1 VNAGVQIAAAPQ
13 PVRLKFEIG
22 ARTLLSVRRLLV
34 RVPLTLAEAR
44 DGLAP
49 ALPSLGDDADGYIV
63 TSLPENQMA
72 ALAAG
77 GGGLLPFVR
86 QRYTRYYLD
95 FAGSYDGWFASLSSN
110 ARQGLRRK
118 AKKIA
123 AASEGTLDVRRF
135 RTAGELA
142 AFHPVARAISATT
155 YQERL
160 LGSGLPEG
168 ADFLRTMAALAEA
181 DQARAW
187 LLYIAGEPAAYLY
200 CPIHGDTVIYAYV
213 GHDPKFNDWSPGAV
227 LQLEAMQ
234 DLFGEGRFA
243 AFDFTEGEGQ
253 HKRQFATG
261 GVECVDLLL
270 LRPTLANRGL
280 MAALG
285 GFNGAVALAK
295 RLVQGAGLAGW
306 AKRVRRGG

>member
-1 VNAGVQIAAAPQ
+1 MTAPGDIAAAPQ
-13 PVRLKFEIG
+13 RVRLKFEIG
-22 ARTLLSVRRLLV
+22 ARTLFTVGRSLV

-44 DGLAP
+44 SGMAP
-49 ALPSLGDDADGYIV
+49 ALPPIDRDTHGYLV
-63 TSLPENQMA
+63 TSLPETLLA
-72 ALAAG
+72 GLAAG
-77 GGGLLPFVR
+77 SDATLPFVR
-86 QRYTRYYLD
+86 QRYTRYHLD

-118 AKKIA
+118 ARKIA
-123 AASEGTLDVRRF
+123 ATSGDRLDVRRF
-135 RTAGELA
+135 RTAAELA

-160 LGSGLPEG
+160 LDSGLPDG
-168 ADFLRTMAALAEA
+168 ADFVRTLGALAEA
-181 DQARAW
+181 DQVRAW
-187 LLYIAGEPAAYLY
+187 LLYIGDEPAAYLC
-200 CPIHGDTVIYAYV
+200 CPIHGDTVIYAWV

-234 DLFGEGRFA
+234 DLFAEARFA

-261 GVECVDLLL
+261 GVACVDLLL
-270 LRPTLANRGL
+270 LRPTLANRAT

-285 GFNGAVALAK
+285 GFNASVSLAK
-295 RLVQGAGLAGW
+295 RTVNGAGFSRF
-306 AKRVRRGG
+306 AKRLRRGA

>member
-1 VNAGVQIAAAPQ
+1 MTALGEIAAVPR

-22 ARTLLSVRRLLV
+22 ARTLFTVRRSLV

-44 DGLAP
+44 SGLAP
-49 ALPSLGDDADGYIV
+49 VLPAIGRDADGYLV
-63 TSLPENQMA
+63 TSLPEDQLV

-77 GGGLLPFVR
+77 SEAMLPFVR
-86 QRYTRYYLD
+86 QRYTRYFLD
-95 FAGSYDGWFASLSSN
+95 FAGTYDAWFASLSSN

-123 AASEGTLDVRRF
+123 ATSGGTLDVRRF
-135 RTAGELA
+135 RSPEELA

-160 LGSGLPEG
+160 LGSGLPAGAAFLDAMAGLAG
-168 ADFLRTMAALAEA
+168 AD
-181 DQARAW
+181 QVRAW
-187 LLYIAGEPAAYLY
+187 LLYIGGEPAAYLY
-200 CPIHGDTVIYAYV
+200 CPIYGDTVIYAWV

-261 GVECVDLLL
+261 GVECVDVLL
-270 LRPTLANRGL
+270 LRRTLANRATMVG
-280 MAALG
+280 LG
-285 GFNGAVALAK
+285 GFNAGVALAK
-295 RLVQGAGLAGW
+295 RMVNGAGLSGF
-306 AKRVRRGG
+306 AKKLRRGA

>member
-1 VNAGVQIAAAPQ
+1 MQDVRAEPQ

-22 ARTLLSVRRLLV
+22 ARTLLSVRRSLV

-44 DGLAP
+44 GGLAP
-49 ALPSLGDDADGYIV
+49 PLPPLGGDADGYTV
-63 TSLPENQMA
+63 TSLPEDLVAVLVASAKGM
-72 ALAAG
+72 LS
-77 GGGLLPFVR
+77 FER

-95 FAGSYDGWFASLSSN
+95 FEGTYDGWFAGLSSN

-123 AASEGTLDVRRF
+123 AASGGQLDVRRF
-135 RTAGELA
+135 RTPEELA

-187 LLYIAGEPAAYLY
+187 LLYIAEEPAAYLY

-270 LRPTLANRGL
+270 LRPVLANRVT

-285 GFNGAVALAK
+285 RFNASVALAK
-295 RLVQGAGLAGW
+295 RVVHGAGLGGLAR
-306 AKRVRRGG
+306 KVRRGG